1 MLPRHPSHPR
11 HPRHPRP
18 VQGIWIL
25 LACIVVFIGALAI
38 YHFYL
43 MAVWGVL
50 QWYLIAFFGLLGL
63 IAGISYSI
71 RRTHYFHLHH
81 YFIFGYTTATPPC
94 RCSCRDRVAGDWS
107 CRHCRAAIA
116 AHTCTLLNI
125 TFIPQHQHTQHTD
138 NAPRFLLLF
147 TGFQNPLV
155 AICQN
160 LLAGIYVEGAYS
172 AWCCARVFVV

>member
-81 YFIFGYTTATPPC
+81 YFIFGYTTATPPPA
-94 RCSCRDRVAGDWS
+94 VAHAVIGLLEIGV
-107 CRHCRAAIA
+107 AVIA
-116 AHTCTLLNI
+116 APLLPRTLVP
-125 TFIPQHQHTQHTD
+125 F
-138 NAPRFLLLF
+138 
-147 TGFQNPLV
+147 
-155 AICQN
+155 
-160 LLAGIYVEGAYS
+160 
-172 AWCCARVFVV
+172 